1 MGTQA
6 NVLID
11 DKLHACLADFGLSA
25 VTYDPNTVNAISTS
39 SSVNGSIR
47 WMAPELL
54 NPEEAGLEHVRPSS
68 EADIYAFSMLM
79 WEVSSLALSSRS
91 VGTLRGYAR
100 YSQAGSRSTTLPVTR
115 L

>member
-1 MGTQA
+1 MSSIPNPAPAVNKILLHVQA
-6 NVLID
+6 NILID
-11 DKLHACLADFGLSA
+11 AKLHARLADFGLSA

-54 NPEEAGLEHVRPSS
+54 NPEEAGLEHARPSP

-79 WEVSSLALSSRS
+79 WEVGHIVPQA
-91 VGTLRGYAR
+91 VNYTECLRG
-100 YSQAGSRSTTLPVTR
+100 
-115 L
+115 